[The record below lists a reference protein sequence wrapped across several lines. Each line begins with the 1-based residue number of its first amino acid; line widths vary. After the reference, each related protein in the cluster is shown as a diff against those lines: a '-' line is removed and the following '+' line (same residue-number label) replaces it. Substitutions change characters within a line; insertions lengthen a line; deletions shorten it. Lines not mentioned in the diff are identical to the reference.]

1 MAEKTAEKKEKNK
14 LFFITYVCIY
24 HCMILQFA
32 AICNENTIVIY
43 CKLQWKC
50 NAVHCNLLQFAIE
63 ACWNLSEITMMIIA
77 TRCKFQWT
85 FQPPNVI
92 NNGFHCNFMQLTI
105 THMDLIIVCSI
116 RSLLFSSNVGDRV
129 TTSCN
134 LLCVCYRFL
143 YHIDIIIG
151 VGVLRHRPR

>member
-1 MAEKTAEKKEKNK
+1 MQSPHHPRRMPYS
-14 LFFITYVCIY
+14 I
-24 HCMILQFA
+24 H
-32 AICNENTIVIY
+32 
-43 CKLQWKC
+43 
-50 NAVHCNLLQFAIE
+50 
-63 ACWNLSEITMMIIA
+63 
-77 TRCKFQWT
+77 
-85 FQPPNVI
+85 PPNVI

-134 LLCVCYRFL
+134 LLCVWHRFL

-151 VGVLRHRPR
+151 VGVLRHRLDSMCILTGVRYSATVHHLFRLYTPGDSSFVLLNVPSAAF